1 MLDPGVLISG
11 AISSRAAPREI
22 LVAWHAGSFEMIVS
36 TKLLYEMQ
44 EVLSRD
50 KFRRYLS
57 VQEVGEFVLW
67 LEDGATVAADPE
79 MGSSAIT
86 RDPKNDY
93 LAALASSERTDFL
106 VSGDPHL
113 LDLEHIATSDPGG
126 QVRILTPREFLRESE
141 KSD

>member
-1 MLDPGVLISG
+1 MLDPGVLVSG

-36 TKLLYEMQ
+36 PKLLYELQ

-57 VQEVGEFVLW
+57 IQDVGEYVLW
-67 LEDGATVAADPE
+67 IEDEATAAADPE
-79 MGSSAIT
+79 IRASAIT
-86 RDPKNDY
+86 RDPKDDY
-93 LAALASSERTDFL
+93 LVALALFERANFL

-113 LDLEHIATSDPGG
+113 LDLKQVTASGIEG
-126 QVRILTPREFLRESE
+126 QVRALTPREFLEELGRSG
-141 KSD
+141 

>member
-1 MLDPGVLISG
+1 M
-11 AISSRAAPREI
+11 
-22 LVAWHAGSFEMIVS
+22 
-36 TKLLYEMQ
+36 
-44 EVLSRD
+44 LSRD

-57 VQEVGEFVLW
+57 VQEVSEFVLW

-86 RDPKNDY
+86 RDPKDDY

-113 LDLEHIATSDPGG
+113 LDLEHIATSDSGG
-126 QVRILTPREFLRESE
+126 QVHILTPREFLRESE
-141 KSD
+141 GSD

>member
-36 TKLLYEMQ
+36 LKLLYELQ

-57 VQEVGEFVLW
+57 IQDVGEYVLW
-67 LEDGATVAADPE
+67 IEDEATAAADPE
-79 MGSSAIT
+79 MRTSIIT
-86 RDPKNDY
+86 RDPKDDY
-93 LAALASSERTDFL
+93 LVALALSESADFL

-113 LDLEHIATSDPGG
+113 LDLKQVTASGIEG
-126 QVRILTPREFLRESE
+126 QVRALTPREFLEELERSG
-141 KSD
+141 